1 MPRWE
6 QYEVRALNGERWEC
20 IATFKDFDVASA
32 LARSRTDRV
41 RLIHAVYD
49 DGKRVEEDLLA
60 ELGATRPHP

>member
-6 QYEVRALNGERWEC
+6 QYEVWALNGERWESV
-20 IATFKDFDVASA
+20 ATFKDFDVASA